1 MSNITQLSPNQNLTK
16 APGEPQNYMFGEMR
30 AALAID
36 KGTDILDH
44 IYSLSP
50 PEQEAAHAKIQAIE
64 RKAMELQ
71 VPQAGLVT
79 LMEFLDKHGV
89 KKGICTRNFE

>member
-1 MSNITQLSPNQNLTK
+1 
-16 APGEPQNYMFGEMR
+16 MFGEMR
-30 AALAID
+30 AALSID

-50 PEQEAAHAKIQAIE
+50 SEQETAHAKIQAIE

-89 KKGICTRNFE
+89 NKGICTRNFE

>member
-1 MSNITQLSPNQNLTK
+1 
-16 APGEPQNYMFGEMR
+16 MFGEMR
-30 AALAID
+30 AALDID

-50 PEQEAAHAKIQAIE
+50 EEQEAAHGKIQAIE
-64 RKAMELQ
+64 RKAMAEQ

-89 KKGICTRNFE
+89 KKAICTRNFE